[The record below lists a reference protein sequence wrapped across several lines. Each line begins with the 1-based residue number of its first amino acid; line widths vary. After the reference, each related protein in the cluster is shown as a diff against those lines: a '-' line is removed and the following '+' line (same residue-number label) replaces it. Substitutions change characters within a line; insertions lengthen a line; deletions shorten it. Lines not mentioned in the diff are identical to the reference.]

1 MDTVD
6 HHNIKNNACIACS
19 LKRDRIWTT
28 VNYKSEAAGYVDKSY
43 RSIHSSNKTPKEI
56 PNEKDYLRMCLA
68 FLGSDLGAIICA
80 PLCHLVDCHA
90 YACM

>member
-1 MDTVD
+1 MD
-6 HHNIKNNACIACS
+6 N
-19 LKRDRIWTT
+19 
-28 VNYKSEAAGYVDKSY
+28 SELQKQGSKYVDKSY
-43 RSIHSSNKTPKEI
+43 SSIHSIHPIKNPKEI
-56 PNEKDYLRMCLA
+56 PSEKDYFRMCLA